1 MKKIQNLAMLLLM
14 AMLVL
19 VGCGADDSK
28 PTTNGTEQNDTAKGE
43 DNSAAQFPV
52 TVTDSLGREITL
64 EKQPERIISLTPS
77 NTEILFGLGL
87 DKEIVG
93 VSNNDTFPEQVA
105 TKERV
110 GGMEFNL
117 ELIASLQP
125 DIVFAHGSG
134 MYSFEKGMEQLEA
147 MGIPVFVVNNAVNF
161 EETYETINQMGQLTG
176 RVAQAEELVATM
188 QKDIEELQ
196 TKAAGLEEKSAFI
209 VIGTNP
215 DLYAVGTGTF
225 INEMLNTI
233 GVKNSVTQSGWPQ
246 YSAEQFVS
254 DNPDVILVTYED
266 DVEAILSNP
275 AYAEMAA
282 VKSGN
287 VHLIDGDTTSRQ
299 GPRIADGI
307 QSIAQTIY
315 PEVFSE

>member
-1 MKKIQNLAMLLLM
+1 MKKIQNLAMLLFM

-19 VGCGADDSK
+19 VGCGAEDSK
-28 PTTNGTEQNDTAKGE
+28 PATNDTEQNETAKGE
-43 DNSAAQFPV
+43 DSAAAQFPV
-52 TVTDSLGREITL
+52 TVTDSIGREITL

-87 DKEIVG
+87 DEEIVG
-93 VSNNDTFPEQVA
+93 VSDNDTFPEQVA

-117 ELIASLQP
+117 ELIASLKP

-134 MYSFEKGMEQLEA
+134 MYNFEKGMEQLEA
-147 MGIPVFVVNNAVNF
+147 MGIPVFVVKNAVNF
-161 EETYETINQMGQLTG
+161 EETYETMKQMGQLTG
-176 RVAQAEELVATM
+176 KVAQAEEMVAII
-188 QKDIEELQ
+188 QKDIEEIT
-196 TKAAGLEEKSAFI
+196 TKAAGLDGKSAFI
-209 VIGTNP
+209 VVGTNP

-225 INEMLNTI
+225 IHEMLSTI
-233 GVKNSVTQSGWPQ
+233 GVKNSVTQPDWPQ

-254 DNPDVILVTYED
+254 DNPDVILVTYKD

-275 AYAEMAA
+275 AYAEMDA

-287 VHLIDGDTTSRQ
+287 VHLIDSDTTSRQ
-299 GPRIADGI
+299 GPRIVEGI

-315 PEVFSE
+315 PEVFGE

>member
-1 MKKIQNLAMLLLM
+1 MKKIQSLAMLLVM
-14 AMLVL
+14 AMLLL
-19 VGCGADDSK
+19 VGCNTEDSK
-28 PTTNGTEQNDTAKGE
+28 PATNKVDQNETTNDEGNVT
-43 DNSAAQFPV
+43 AQFPV

-87 DKEIVG
+87 DEEIVG
-93 VSNNDTFPEQVA
+93 VSDNDTFPEQVA
-105 TKERV
+105 TKESV

-147 MGIPVFVVNNAVNF
+147 MGIPVFVVNNAVTF
-161 EETYETINQMGQLTG
+161 EETYETMKQIGQLTG
-176 RVAQAEELVATM
+176 RVAQAEEMIATM

-196 TKAAGLEEKSAFI
+196 TKAASLDEKSAFI
-209 VIGTNP
+209 VVGTNP
-215 DLYAVGTGTF
+215 NLYAVGTDTF

-233 GVKNSVTQSGWPQ
+233 GVKNSVTQSGWIQ

-266 DVEAILSNP
+266 DIDAILSNP

-287 VHLIDGDTTSRQ
+287 VHLIDADTTSRQ
-299 GPRIADGI
+299 GPRIANGI
-307 QSIAQTIY
+307 QSIAQTMY
-315 PEVFSE
+315 PEVFGE